1 MPINPTISIHALR
14 KESDGVR
21 GFQHF
26 IPLISIHALRKES
39 DAFVTASC
47 NTITISIHA
56 LRKESDLSGKIS
68 SKIIRYFNPR
78 SP

>member
-1 MPINPTISIHALR
+1 MRLHQRQHDAIISIHAPVPVR
-14 KESDGVR
+14 DNDGI
-21 GFQHF
+21 GG
-26 IPLISIHALRKES
+26 
-39 DAFVTASC
+39 AFASP
-47 NTITISIHA
+47 ISIHA